1 MPLSIF
7 DAARYILEHSQW
19 TITQLE
25 LQKLLY
31 LGQMTHFGVHE
42 SPLLRARFEACKYG
56 PVNIAL
62 RDALRQYGVEPLWP
76 GCIGG
81 NASTVKK
88 GSTHKSV
95 LDYVLKE
102 LSGKSGA
109 ELNAITHWTKGA
121 WYQTFQAYDWNI
133 EIPEPLMRKEY
144 LERLAMAETTLAN
157 P

>member
-42 SPLLRARFEACKYG
+42 SPLLRARFEARKYG

-76 GCIGG
+76 GCIGA

-88 GSTHKSV
+88 GNTHKSV
-95 LDYVLKE
+95 LDYVLKK

-121 WYQTFQAYDWNI
+121 WFQTFESNNWPI

-144 LERLAMAETTLAN
+144 LERLAMTETTLAN